1 MRPLRYRSVGCI
13 TQGYSEAT
21 LWVVIIGFG
30 AVTLDFFSFFLS
42 SATVKRKRPQ
52 AQRLLLIYNVWAGGR
67 TLIFFNRKNQSGFCL
82 FCGFI
87 VILHVTIS

>member
-30 AVTLDFFSFFLS
+30 AVALGFLVFWS
-42 SATVKRKRPQ
+42 Q
-52 AQRLLLIYNVWAGGR
+52 AQLLSENDP
-67 TLIFFNRKNQSGFCL
+67 KPKGFY
-82 FCGFI
+82 
-87 VILHVTIS
+87 